1 MSEILPLTEK
11 ANLPLAESGAGFNLK
26 LTQGGTVLLAKALA
40 GQQLEFKYVT
50 LGSGVG
56 SGNPEEATSLVNK
69 VADLF
74 IVNYKRLDTSVI
86 VEAVLEYNSVPQG
99 FTWTELGVIAID
111 PDTQEEVL
119 YMYDYVQ
126 IGEVIPPAGAA
137 TQIEKQI
144 RISTYVSNAANVTAE
159 INESLINIPK
169 SDIGQPNGVAPLN
182 EDGVLDIQYG
192 GTGAKTAQEALYNLG
207 CMPRENLFIN
217 VDFRNP
223 VNQRGQLTYT
233 SGKCIDMCGLDT
245 NNGSIE
251 MSIKDDCIRLTQIS
265 TSGETTAQAMY
276 VAAPTENFP
285 LGQTITVSTLVRGTG
300 MAQILLFGDTV
311 IQGSFKSIQATNNW
325 QLLTST
331 FKLPETISSNKI
343 LAYLYADKAG
353 QNRYSEYMALKCEL
367 GKNQTLA
374 WQDSD
379 GNLHLYNK
387 SDNAI
392 ELLKCQRY
400 FVRFNYEVL
409 QTIALATRG
418 NTWNTWQLA
427 LPVPMRINPSYKF
440 TCKPTFISDNSDVS
454 TTQIS
459 ISQNNIQF
467 GGDNDGEAVTAEY
480 IYAGQKGYIDISAE
494 L

>member
-182 EDGVLDIQYG
+182 KDGVLDIIYG
-192 GTGAKTAQEALYNLG
+192 GTKAKTAQETIYNLG
-207 CMPRENLFIN
+207 CMPRENLLPNWRFKI
-217 VDFRNP
+217 
-223 VNQRGQLTYT
+223 NQRGKKQYTDYAYSIDGAFFSGNGTVDVHDDYVDITATTDKAILEFKLENSNQYKGKKLTFSLLAQRIAGTGLCYITSIANEYSGEAYANDDLDIISFTKTKAEDITILTYAIVVAPGNT
-233 SGKCIDMCGLDT
+233 LRIYAGKFEVGTFQTLGFKD
-245 NNGSIE
+245 NNGKIH
-251 MSIKDDCIRLTQIS
+251 
-265 TSGETTAQAMY
+265 
-276 VAAPTENFP
+276 
-285 LGQTITVSTLVRGTG
+285 
-300 MAQILLFGDTV
+300 ILDQFDYA
-311 IQGSFKSIQATNNW
+311 K
-325 QLLTST
+325 
-331 FKLPETISSNKI
+331 E
-343 LAYLYADKAG
+343 LA
-353 QNRYSEYMALKCEL
+353 
-367 GKNQTLA
+367 
-374 WQDSD
+374 
-379 GNLHLYNK
+379 
-387 SDNAI
+387 
-392 ELLKCQRY
+392 KCQRY
-400 FVRFNYEVL
+400 FR
-409 QTIALATRG
+409 R
-418 NTWNTWQLA
+418 
-427 LPVPMRINPSYKF
+427 LPAYYLLGSGVDNNAVFQYSLNPPMRIA
-440 TCKPTFISDNSDVS
+440 PTIVIERENDLTNAIDDGTHIITPTKLTKMRTDKESICFYYTFEQGENRTSTFYNLRYVDV
-454 TTQIS
+454 
-459 ISQNNIQF
+459 
-467 GGDNDGEAVTAEY
+467 
-480 IYAGQKGYIDISAE
+480 SAE

>member
-182 EDGVLDIQYG
+182 KDGVLDIIYG
-192 GTGAKTAQEALYNLG
+192 GTKAKTAQEAIYNLG

-233 SGKCIDMCGLDT
+233 SGKCIDMCGLDA
-245 NNGSIE
+245 NNGGIE
-251 MSIKDDCIRLTQIS
+251 MSIKNDCIRIAQTSTIGGTKAQSMFISAPVDNMPLGETITIS
-265 TSGETTAQAMY
+265 T
-276 VAAPTENFP
+276 
-285 LGQTITVSTLVRGTG
+285 LIRGTG
-300 MAQILLFGDTV
+300 MAQILFFCDSIV
-311 IQGSFKSIQATNNW
+311 QGSTLSKQATNNW
-325 QLLTST
+325 QLLTTT
-331 FKLPETISSNKI
+331 FKLPKSMTNKMVRI
-343 LAYLYADKAG
+343 FLYADTNG
-353 QNRYSEYMALKCEL
+353 QNRYTEYLALKCEK
-367 GKNQTLA
+367 GENQTLA
-374 WQDSD
+374 WQDTD
-379 GNLHLYNK
+379 GNWHLYQTP
-387 SDNAI
+387 DYAT

-400 FVRFNYEVL
+400 L
-409 QTIALATRG
+409 QLYTSADKRPSKAIDCR
-418 NTWNTWQLA
+418 
-427 LPVPMRINPSYKF
+427 PVMRID
-440 TCKPTFISDNSDVS
+440 PTQTTIMIGDV
-454 TTQIS
+454 TYYV
-459 ISQNNIQF
+459 NN
-467 GGDNDGEAVTAEY
+467 AEF
-480 IYAGQKGYIDISAE
+480 
-494 L
+494 

>member
-11 ANLPLAESGAGFNLK
+11 TNLPLAESGTGFNLK
-26 LTQGGTVLLAKALA
+26 LTQGGAVLLAKALA

-144 RISTYVSNAANVTAE
+144 RISTYVSNAANVIAE

-182 EDGVLDIQYG
+182 KDGVLEIKHG
-192 GTGAKTAQEALYNLG
+192 GTWAKTAQEALYNLG

-217 VDFRNP
+217 ADFRNP

-233 SGKCIDMCGLDT
+233 SGKCIDMCGLDIDD
-245 NNGSIE
+245 GGIE
-251 MSIKDDCIRLTQIS
+251 MSIQSDYIRLVQTS
-265 TSGETTAQAMY
+265 TAGGTNSQAMY
-276 VAAPTENFP
+276 ISAPIENFS
-285 LGQTITVSTLVRGTG
+285 LGEIVTLSTLVRGTG
-300 MAQILLFGDTV
+300 MAGFLLFGDAI
-311 IQGSFKSIQATNNW
+311 IQGSSKSFQSTNKW
-325 QLLTST
+325 ELLTVT
-331 FKLPETISSNKI
+331 FKLPETISSNKMI
-343 LAYLYADKAG
+343 AYIYADAEG
-353 QNRYSEYMALKCEL
+353 QKGYCEYKGLKCEQ
-367 GKNQTLA
+367 GENQTLA
-374 WQDSD
+374 WQDFD
-379 GNLHLYNK
+379 GNWHMFDKQNYF
-387 SDNAI
+387 I

-400 FVRFNYEVL
+400 Y
-409 QTIALATRG
+409 
-418 NTWNTWQLA
+418 QLYSSPEKRPTKA
-427 LPVPMRINPSYKF
+427 IDCRPVMRID
-440 TCKPTFISDNSDVS
+440 PTQTEIEIDGV
-454 TTQIS
+454 TYYV
-459 ISQNNIQF
+459 
-467 GGDNDGEAVTAEY
+467 NDAN
-480 IYAGQKGYIDISAE
+480 